1 MICPQPPP
9 PPPKKPTVP
18 PQMEPF
24 VLSNQKS
31 LSESTR
37 NWNLKKE
44 LEPEK
49 GIRLPL
55 LDKSGETQNDGYSDV
70 CQYSTAH
77 LSGDDIP
84 KKSTQS
90 DTLNGVYS
98 TADENVPR
106 KFLHPTGDSK
116 REGGDTLNGY
126 STVRENNPPKFQ
138 PTNDSKTGS
147 GTSNRG
153 VYSTVAEAGG
163 LDSQSSK
170 EIGDDSSRHGTLN
183 YYSIPIDEGPR
194 IPPEIL
200 QQYAKVNKK
209 NR

>member
-1 MICPQPPP
+1 MSTTTTTTKKTNSATTNGTLYTE
-9 PPPKKPTVP
+9 PK
-18 PQMEPF
+18 E
-24 VLSNQKS
+24 
-31 LSESTR
+31 SER
-37 NWNLKKE
+37 EYKE

-49 GIRLPL
+49 GIGLPL
-55 LDKSGETQNDGYSDV
+55 LDNKSEETQNDGYSDV

-138 PTNDSKTGS
+138 PANNSKTGS
-147 GTSNRG
+147 GASNRD

-170 EIGDDSSRHGTLN
+170 EISDDSSRQGTLN

-200 QQYAKVNKK
+200 QQYAKVKKK